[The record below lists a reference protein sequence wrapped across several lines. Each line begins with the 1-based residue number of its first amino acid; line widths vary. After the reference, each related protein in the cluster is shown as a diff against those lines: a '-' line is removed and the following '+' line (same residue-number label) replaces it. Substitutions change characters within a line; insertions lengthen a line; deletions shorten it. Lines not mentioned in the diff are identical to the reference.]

1 MTEQNITYSR
11 REEPSEQTPDPKQT
25 FTSEKKR
32 RIRLISIAL
41 IVMGIVSY
49 LVFTGMQDSMA
60 YYLTIS
66 ELASQ
71 SSQMAERGLRIGG
84 RVREGSLVWEPKTL
98 QLEFMITDEEASMPV
113 VYQGVLPDSFKQGT
127 EVIVEGVYADGVF
140 KATQIMPT
148 CPSKY
153 EAS

>member
-11 REEPSEQTPDPKQT
+11 REEPSEQTPNPKQT

-32 RIRLISIAL
+32 RIRLIVIAL
-41 IVMGIVSY
+41 TVMGIVSY

-98 QLEFMITDEEASMPV
+98 QLEFMIADEGASMPV
-113 VYQGVLPDSFKQGT
+113 VYQGVLPDSFRQGT
-127 EVIVEGVYADGVF
+127 EVIVEGMYADGVF